1 MSHAKSR
8 LGPRPANTVKVSEPA
23 PVLFVSDTTRVKKSQ
38 SVAGLVGAA
47 LHCSMLGAK
56 FGLRPLQET
65 VTLAPSVR
73 PVLGDTV
80 TDPTAPPTSTKNRL
94 GISNAVPSTHRS
106 AAARPKRRRAT

>member
-1 MSHAKSR
+1 M
-8 LGPRPANTVKVSEPA
+8 NVSEPA

-47 LHCSMLGAK
+47 LHCSMIGLP
-56 FGLRPLQET
+56 FGVRPVQET
-65 VTLAPSVR
+65 VTLALSVR

-80 TDPTAPPTSTKNRL
+80 TDPLAPPTSTKNRL
-94 GISNAVPSTHRS
+94 GIKSAAPSTHRS

>member
-1 MSHAKSR
+1 
-8 LGPRPANTVKVSEPA
+8 LKVSDPLPEPFDSE
-23 PVLFVSDTTRVKKSQ
+23 VTRVMKSQ
-38 SVAGLVGAA
+38 SVAGFVGAA
-47 LHCSMLGAK
+47 LHCSMSGEK
-56 FGLRPLQET
+56 FGVRPLQET

-94 GISNAVPSTHRS
+94 GINSAVPITHNS